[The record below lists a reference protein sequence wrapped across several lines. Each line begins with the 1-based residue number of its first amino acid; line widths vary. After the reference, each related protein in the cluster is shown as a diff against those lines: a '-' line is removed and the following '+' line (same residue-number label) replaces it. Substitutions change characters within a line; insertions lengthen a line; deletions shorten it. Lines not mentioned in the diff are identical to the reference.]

1 MCGIA
6 GIIQTSNGT
15 QAIRIMTKALA
26 HRGPDATGYWSNN
39 ICNLGHQRLSI
50 LDLSDAA
57 NQPMVSHNGRYV
69 MVYNGEIYNFKE
81 IASQLSISLNTTSDT
96 EVILEAFS
104 RWGDAFI
111 ERLNGMF
118 AIAIWDKDEQ
128 TLHLFRDRMGIK
140 PLYFYSDGH
149 VMAFASEM
157 KALTALPEI
166 RKKLEIDSEAL
177 GHYFHTGF
185 IPAPLSIYKKIRKFP
200 QGHRARYRAGTPIE
214 IEPYWTVDSHVNQKV
229 ISNERSA
236 TEQLE
241 ELLIDSVRSRMI
253 SDVPFGTFL
262 SGGIDSSLVT
272 AIAQS
277 QQDTPLHTFS
287 IGFKESRYNEMHY
300 ARQVSDYLKTN
311 HHEFILSERDA
322 MDLVPNLTDVYDEPF
337 ADSSAIPTM
346 LVSKMAKQH
355 VTVTLSGDGGD
366 ECFLGYNTYRWAARL
381 NHPLAKLLKA
391 PIGMALKIGN
401 PRMRRASWLFDPN
414 QSTDHPSHLF
424 SQEQYLFNAQEVN
437 GLINAGY
444 NPVLFQNKHKYNRKL
459 NAAEKQSLFD
469 LRYYLPDDLLV
480 KVDRASMHYGLE
492 TRTPLLD
499 HRLVQFALN
508 LDANL
513 KIRGGDSKYLLKQ
526 VLYKYAPAP
535 LFDRPKWGFSIPLVH
550 WMRKE
555 MNTYIEDL
563 LHSEKINKILAQKTH
578 EIPAVQKWRKGDDL
592 YYNRVWQLV
601 MLSQFLE
608 KNDG

>member
-6 GIIQTSNGT
+6 GIIRSSNGE
-15 QAIRIMTKALA
+15 QDIRLMTEALA
-26 HRGPDATGYWSNN
+26 HRGPDATGYWSDN
-39 ICNLGHQRLSI
+39 ICHLGHQRLSI

-57 NQPMVSHNGRYV
+57 NQPMVSHNGRYI

-81 IASQLSISLNTTSDT
+81 MARELGISLNTSSDT

-104 RWGDAFI
+104 RWGSAFV

-140 PLYFYSDGH
+140 PLYFYSDENL
-149 VMAFASEM
+149 VAFASEL
-157 KALTALPEI
+157 KALTAVPEI
-166 RKKLEIDSEAL
+166 RKNLEIDNEAL

-185 IPAPLSIYKKIRKFP
+185 IPAPLSIWKKIRKFP
-200 QGHRARYRAGTPIE
+200 QGHRAQYRSGRSIE
-214 IEPYWTVDSHVNQKV
+214 IEPYWTIDGQVNQKV
-229 ISNERSA
+229 ISDEKSA
-236 TEQLE
+236 KEELEQL
-241 ELLIDSVRSRMI
+241 LIESVRSRMI

-287 IGFKESRYNEMHY
+287 IGFMESRYNEMHY
-300 ARQVSDYLKTN
+300 ARQVADYLKTN
-311 HHEFILSERDA
+311 HHEFVLSERDA
-322 MDLVPNLTDVYDEPF
+322 MDLLPNLMDVYDEPF

-366 ECFLGYNTYRWAARL
+366 ECFLGYNSYRWAERL
-381 NHPLAKLLKA
+381 NHPLTKALKS
-391 PIGMALKIGN
+391 PIGMALKMGN
-401 PRMRRASWLFDPN
+401 PRMRRASWLFDPD
-414 QSTDHPSHLF
+414 QSADNPSHLF
-424 SQEQYLFNAQEVN
+424 SQEQYLFNAKEVD
-437 GLINAGY
+437 AMMKSGY
-444 NPVLFQNKHKYNRKL
+444 SPDLFQEQKSHKRKL
-459 NAAEKQSLFD
+459 TAAEKQSLFD

-480 KVDRASMHYGLE
+480 KVDRASMHFGLE
-492 TRTPLLD
+492 ARTPLLD
-499 HRLVQFALN
+499 HRLVQFAMN

-526 VLYKYAPAP
+526 VLYKYAPAS

-555 MNTYIEDL
+555 MNTYMEDML
-563 LHSEKINKILAQKTH
+563 RSEKINNILAVRTND
-578 EIPAVQKWRKGDDL
+578 IPAVQKWHKGDDL

-601 MLSQFLE
+601 VLSQFLE
-608 KNDG
+608 KQG

>member
-6 GIIQTSNGT
+6 GIIRSSNGE
-15 QAIRIMTKALA
+15 QDIRLMTEALA
-26 HRGPDATGYWSNN
+26 HRGPDATGYWSDN
-39 ICNLGHQRLSI
+39 ICHLGHQRLSI

-57 NQPMVSHNGRYV
+57 NQPMVSHNGRYI

-81 IASQLSISLNTTSDT
+81 MARELGISLNTSSDT

-104 RWGDAFI
+104 RWGSAFV

-140 PLYFYSDGH
+140 PLYFYSDENL
-149 VMAFASEM
+149 VAFASEL
-157 KALTALPEI
+157 KALTAVPEI
-166 RKKLEIDSEAL
+166 RKNLEIDNEAL

-185 IPAPLSIYKKIRKFP
+185 IPAPLSIWKKIRKFP
-200 QGHRARYRAGTPIE
+200 QGHRAQYRSGRSIE
-214 IEPYWTVDSHVNQKV
+214 IEPYWTIDGQVNQKV
-229 ISNERSA
+229 ISDEKSA
-236 TEQLE
+236 KEELEQL
-241 ELLIDSVRSRMI
+241 LIESVRSRMI

-287 IGFKESRYNEMHY
+287 IGFMESRYNEMHY
-300 ARQVSDYLKTN
+300 ARQVADYLKTN
-311 HHEFILSERDA
+311 HHEFVLSERDA
-322 MDLVPNLTDVYDEPF
+322 MDLLPNLMDVYDEPF

-366 ECFLGYNTYRWAARL
+366 ECFLGYNSYRWAERL
-381 NHPLAKLLKA
+381 NHPLTKALKS
-391 PIGMALKIGN
+391 PIGMALKMGN
-401 PRMRRASWLFDPN
+401 PRMRRASWLFDPD
-414 QSTDHPSHLF
+414 QSADNPSHLF
-424 SQEQYLFNAQEVN
+424 SQEQYLFNAKEVD
-437 GLINAGY
+437 AMMKSGY
-444 NPVLFQNKHKYNRKL
+444 SPDLFQEQKSHKRKL
-459 NAAEKQSLFD
+459 TAAEKQSLFD

-480 KVDRASMHYGLE
+480 KVDRASMHFGLE
-492 TRTPLLD
+492 ARTPLLD
-499 HRLVQFALN
+499 HRLVQFAMN

-526 VLYKYAPAP
+526 VLYKYAPAS

-555 MNTYIEDL
+555 MNTYMEDML
-563 LHSEKINKILAQKTH
+563 RSEKINNILAVRTND
-578 EIPAVQKWRKGDDL
+578 IPAVQKWRKGDDL

-601 MLSQFLE
+601 VLSQFLE
-608 KNDG
+608 KQG

>member
-6 GIIQTSNGT
+6 GIIRSSNGE
-15 QAIRIMTKALA
+15 QDIRLMTEALA
-26 HRGPDATGYWSNN
+26 HRGPDATGYWSDN
-39 ICNLGHQRLSI
+39 ICHLGHQRLSI

-57 NQPMVSHNGRYV
+57 NQPMVSHNGRYI

-81 IASQLSISLNTTSDT
+81 MARELGISLNTSSDT

-104 RWGDAFI
+104 RWGSAFV

-140 PLYFYSDGH
+140 PLYFYSDENL
-149 VMAFASEM
+149 VAFASEL
-157 KALTALPEI
+157 KALTAVPEI
-166 RKKLEIDSEAL
+166 RKNLEIDNEAL

-185 IPAPLSIYKKIRKFP
+185 IPAPLSIWKKIRKFP
-200 QGHRARYRAGTPIE
+200 QGHRAQYRSGRSIE
-214 IEPYWTVDSHVNQKV
+214 IEPYWTIDGQVNQKV
-229 ISNERSA
+229 ISDEKSA
-236 TEQLE
+236 KEELEQL
-241 ELLIDSVRSRMI
+241 LIESVRSRMI

-300 ARQVSDYLKTN
+300 ARQVADYLKTN
-311 HHEFILSERDA
+311 HHEFVLSERDA
-322 MDLVPNLTDVYDEPF
+322 MDLLPNLMDVYDEPF

-366 ECFLGYNTYRWAARL
+366 ECFLGYNSYRWAERL
-381 NHPLAKLLKA
+381 NHPLTKALKS
-391 PIGMALKIGN
+391 PIGMALKMGN
-401 PRMRRASWLFDPN
+401 PRMRRASWLFDPD
-414 QSTDHPSHLF
+414 QSADNPSHLF
-424 SQEQYLFNAQEVN
+424 SQEQYLFNAKEVD
-437 GLINAGY
+437 AMMKSGY
-444 NPVLFQNKHKYNRKL
+444 SPDLFQEQKSHKRKL
-459 NAAEKQSLFD
+459 TAAEKQSLFD

-480 KVDRASMHYGLE
+480 KVDRASMHFGLE
-492 TRTPLLD
+492 ARTPLLD
-499 HRLVQFALN
+499 HRLVQFAMN

-526 VLYKYAPAP
+526 VLYKYAPAS

-555 MNTYIEDL
+555 MNTYMEDML
-563 LHSEKINKILAQKTH
+563 RSEKINNILAVRTND
-578 EIPAVQKWRKGDDL
+578 IPAVQKWRKGDDL

-601 MLSQFLE
+601 VLSQFLE
-608 KNDG
+608 KQG